1 MSATLEVKY
10 FNSFWIKKMKSIV
23 DAGDAVVEDLVPG
36 GYDSSVATPNEDWY
50 IEEAR
55 IRGGYNNTSVDFG
68 VKAYLVEEDDQ
79 QQHRFN
85 SMINNEPLIWRV
97 LINPPFMWV
106 AQVIWLHIHSKKQRI
121 SLPITNFYNV

>member
-10 FNSFWIKKMKSIV
+10 FNSFWIKKMKSIT
-23 DAGDAVVEDLVPG
+23 DAATVYEDIVPG
-36 GYDSSVATPNEDWY
+36 GYAASTANPSEDWY

-68 VKAYLVEEDDQ
+68 VKAYLVEEDTQ

-85 SMINNEPLIWRV
+85 SIIYSGIFNSRGINNLAF
-97 LINPPFMWV
+97 LF
-106 AQVIWLHIHSKKQRI
+106 L
-121 SLPITNFYNV
+121 

>member
-10 FNSFWIKKMKSIV
+10 FNSFWIKKIKSIV
-23 DAGDAVVEDLVPG
+23 DAADNVVEDLIPG
-36 GYDSSVATPNEDWY
+36 AYASSDDNDWY

-68 VKAYLVEEDDQ
+68 VKAYLVEENNQ

-85 SMINNEPLIWRV
+85 SIIYLSLI
-97 LINPPFMWV
+97 
-106 AQVIWLHIHSKKQRI
+106 HI
-121 SLPITNFYNV
+121 